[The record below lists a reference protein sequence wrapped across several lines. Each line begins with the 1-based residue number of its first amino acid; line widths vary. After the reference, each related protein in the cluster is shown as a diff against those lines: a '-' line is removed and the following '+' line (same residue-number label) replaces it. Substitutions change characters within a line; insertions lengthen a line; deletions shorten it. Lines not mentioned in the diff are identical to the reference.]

1 MLSKLTALVKATSIF
16 TLRDRI
22 LCAVLVTAPVMIL
35 LVPSLSTFYMQQVQE
50 LAITLAL
57 SSVSL
62 VLLIMT
68 LLLGTTSIFRDIDRR
83 YVAATLTLPIDRSTY
98 LLAKFVAIIV
108 FLAAATIIMAV
119 GAIIVISLSAAQYP
133 SEIPILWG
141 NILWAVVGDFFKFV
155 LLSQYCPAFILGQHL
170 ILPAFFRHPGT
181 IYLSGSASQEVF
193 EFVSGEFG
201 RISALLHSRS
211 SRGHITCCQT
221 SAPSI
226 SKYMQSMRC
235 QSRCLQCSC
244 RWYTALFIV
253 EFSSVWRS
261 GLLTGDS
268 SYDRQNFFCSHGVRL
283 LPDCAGLE
291 QSSEGTTDRGKTRVP
306 ASSQGSQDSGCRP
319 GALIADFAIR

>member
-1 MLSKLTALVKATSIF
+1 MKANLIF

-22 LCAVLVTAPVMIL
+22 LIAVLVTALVMIL
-35 LVPSLSTFYMQQVQE
+35 LVPSLSTFSMQQVQE

-141 NILWAVVGDFFKFV
+141 NIFWAVVGDFFKFV
-155 LLSQYCPAFILGQHL
+155 LLSSIALLLSSVSTSFF
-170 ILPAFFRHPGT
+170 LPFFGT
-181 IYLSGSASQEVF
+181 LAIYLSGSASQEVF

-201 RISALLHSRS
+201 QDISPFAVKVIKGAYYLLPNFSAFDFKIHAIYAL
-211 SRGHITCCQT
+211 
-221 SAPSI
+221 PI
-226 SKYMQSMRC
+226 SMPAMLLPLVYGVIYCGILLGLAIWAFNR
-235 QSRCLQCSC
+235 R
-244 RWYTALFIV
+244 
-253 EFSSVWRS
+253 EFS
-261 GLLTGDS
+261 
-268 SYDRQNFFCSHGVRL
+268 
-283 LPDCAGLE
+283 
-291 QSSEGTTDRGKTRVP
+291 
-306 ASSQGSQDSGCRP
+306 
-319 GALIADFAIR
+319 